1 MANKNDLEFWVNS
14 ITNDQVI
21 SQTQIN
27 DGVNGKVI
35 LHFGRTSSYIT
46 KYFGHLP
53 DGLIRFKREVTFI
66 NQIQEI
72 SKYKIPSLIGC
83 DEYNLII
90 CEEFIEGT
98 KKFSNNYMIVEI
110 LEFIQQI
117 NSNLKISEYPIVAA
131 NSIMKME
138 DLIIE
143 IKGRIE
149 DEMTDL
155 SADNLECLNSIQKRF
170 KNLSSNSAEL
180 KKSELF
186 IKDNLKLLLSPS
198 DIGPHNMIYTEQGF
212 KFIDFEFAGIDSSI
226 KIGFDLVAHPDLHFS
241 KFITQEI
248 IDRFTILFGFKL
260 EDMPELLYALFKI
273 KWSLLI
279 IKKSRKDRCLLGVTE
294 RSYISDSI

>member
-21 SQTQIN
+21 KQTQIN
-27 DGVNGKVI
+27 DGVNAKVI
-35 LHFGRTSSYIT
+35 LHFGKASSYIT
-46 KYFGHLP
+46 KHFVHLP

-66 NQIQEI
+66 NRIQES
-72 SKYKIPSLIGC
+72 SKYKIPPMLGC

-90 CEEFIEGT
+90 CQEFIYGT
-98 KKFSNNYMIVEI
+98 KRFSNTYMIVEI

-117 NSNLKISEYPIVAA
+117 NSDLKISEYPIRAA

-149 DEMTDL
+149 DEKTDF
-155 SADNLECLNSIQKRF
+155 AENLEFLIAIQESF
-170 KNLSSNSAEL
+170 KNLISNSAEL

-198 DIGPHNMIYTEQGF
+198 DIGPHNMLDTEQGF
-212 KFIDFEFAGIDSSI
+212 KFIDFEFAGIDSNI
-226 KIGFDLVAHPDLHFS
+226 KIGFDLVAHPDIHFTN
-241 KFITQEI
+241 FISQEI
-248 IDRFTILFGFKL
+248 IDRFTILLGFKL
-260 EDMPELLYALFKI
+260 EDMPVFLHALFKI

-279 IKKSRKDRCLLGVTE
+279 LKKSRKDRCLLGVTE
-294 RSYISDSI
+294 RSYILDSI